1 MCKTFRLSRRSAN
14 TPPIL
19 ATKEQAPTAWFLK
32 HATLSLK
39 IDFALGEQ
47 SELVMVQWLIKLA
60 KPYWSGE
67 KLSGVEENDGKGS
80 GGPKLPQQGEEHL
93 VRFRKLGIFQ
103 IMAFLCFMNWSR
115 IRIWSGSNSTKIH
128 LWRMVAPGALR
139 KLVHGNLGA
148 GYSRC
153 RLAQRPP
160 DSKKQQSPFCKLY
173 KKVLQ
178 FTWQRE
184 STGLRPQQSITN
196 MLKMHP
202 GISMRTLKNKI

>member
-1 MCKTFRLSRRSAN
+1 MQLLLLT
-14 TPPIL
+14 
-19 ATKEQAPTAWFLK
+19 
-32 HATLSLK
+32 
-39 IDFALGEQ
+39 LGEQ
-47 SELVMVQWLIKLA
+47 SKLVMVQWLIKLA
-60 KPYWSGE
+60 KPDWSGE

-93 VRFRKLGIFQ
+93 VRFQ

-115 IRIWSGSNSTKIH
+115 IKIWNWSNSTKRH

-160 DSKKQQSPFCKLY
+160 DSKKQQSTFCKFY

>member
-1 MCKTFRLSRRSAN
+1 MQLLLLT
-14 TPPIL
+14 
-19 ATKEQAPTAWFLK
+19 
-32 HATLSLK
+32 
-39 IDFALGEQ
+39 LGEQ
-47 SELVMVQWLIKLA
+47 SELVMVQWLA
-60 KPYWSGE
+60 KPYRSGE

-93 VRFRKLGIFQ
+93 VRFQ

-160 DSKKQQSPFCKLY
+160 DSKKQQSTFCKVY
-173 KKVLQ
+173 
-178 FTWQRE
+178 
-184 STGLRPQQSITN
+184 
-196 MLKMHP
+196 
-202 GISMRTLKNKI
+202 KNKFCSLLDIERGLAYAPNSRSQICWRCSQESRWGRWKTK